1 MLKMLVRQ
9 HDKRAEL
16 VKNNRVLI
24 WECRIKASVTD
35 VTRGHV
41 LLCPIAVLSSL
52 SPLGWEG
59 SHIAQMD
66 IELTMD
72 LRGATN
78 NLVLLLS
85 RVGELHM
92 CAMMPSL
99 MEYW

>member
-1 MLKMLVRQ
+1 MTK
-9 HDKRAEL
+9 E
-16 VKNNRVLI
+16 
-24 WECRIKASVTD
+24 
-35 VTRGHV
+35 HV

-78 NLVLLLS
+78 NLVLLPS

-99 MEYW
+99 MGVLVIEKHCTASLEINFY